1 MVISSGR
8 RQHDLLRQLELVP
21 RNRIGPETNACRRA
35 PLKGRQPA
43 RSGSGPRRRVM
54 MGGDHGALDLAVL
67 VLERASLVA
76 AGNARPTDRPH

>member
-1 MVISSGR
+1 
-8 RQHDLLRQLELVP
+8 
-21 RNRIGPETNACRRA
+21 
-35 PLKGRQPA
+35 LKGRQPA